1 MINEKKINGLKT
13 RYKKTG
19 EGTTILLL
27 HGWGCDLNIF
37 EKVQSEL
44 EKKFQVYSID
54 FPGFGESEPPT
65 EIWGVEEYTQFI
77 ETFIK
82 TENIENPILIG
93 HSFGGRVSILYSSRN
108 KTEKIILV
116 DSAGVKP
123 KRKLKYYVKV
133 YTYKGIKKTVNLI
146 FSKQKANSIL
156 EKYRKKGGSSDYQ
169 NANGIMRN
177 VLVKV
182 VNEDL
187 KHVMTKIQ
195 VPTLLIFG
203 ENDTATPVSD
213 AKIMEKL
220 IPDAGLV
227 VLKNSG
233 HYSFLEKL
241 NEFLIITNNFLTTKK
256 NN

>member
-1 MINEKKINGLKT
+1 MIEIKKINKLNI

-19 EGTTILLL
+19 KGQPILLL
-27 HGWGCDLNIF
+27 HGWACDLTIF
-37 EKVQSEL
+37 EKVQNEL
-44 EKKFQVYSID
+44 ENKFQVYSID
-54 FPGFGESEPPT
+54 LPGFGESEAPN

-77 ETFIK
+77 ETFIQ
-82 TENIENPILIG
+82 TQFIENPILIG
-93 HSFGGRVSILYSSRN
+93 HSFGGRISILYASRN
-108 KTEKIILV
+108 NTNKIILV

-123 KRKLKYYVKV
+123 KRKLKYYLKI
-133 YTYKGIKKTVNLI
+133 YSYKGVKKVVNLV

-156 EKYRKKGGSSDYQ
+156 ETFRKQSGSNDYQ

-177 VLVKV
+177 ILVKV

-187 KHVMTKIQ
+187 QHVMPKIK
-195 VPTLLIFG
+195 VPTLLIWG

-220 IPDAGLV
+220 INDAGLV

-241 NEFLIITNNFLTTKK
+241 NEFLIITNNFLTTIKDD
-256 NN
+256 

>member
-1 MINEKKINGLKT
+1 MIEIKKIKKLNI

-19 EGTTILLL
+19 KGQPILLL
-27 HGWGCDLNIF
+27 HGWACDLTIF
-37 EKVQSEL
+37 EKVQNEL
-44 EKKFQVYSID
+44 ENKFQVYSID
-54 FPGFGESEPPT
+54 LPGFGESEAPN

-77 ETFIK
+77 ETFIQ
-82 TENIENPILIG
+82 TQFIENPILIG
-93 HSFGGRVSILYSSRN
+93 HSFGGRISILYASRN
-108 KTEKIILV
+108 NTNKIILV

-123 KRKLKYYVKV
+123 KRKLKYYLKI
-133 YTYKGIKKTVNLI
+133 YSYKGVKKVVNLV

-156 EKYRKKGGSSDYQ
+156 ETFRKQSGSNDYQ
-169 NANGIMRN
+169 NASGIMRN
-177 VLVKV
+177 ILVKV

-187 KHVMTKIQ
+187 QHVMPKIK
-195 VPTLLIFG
+195 VPTLLIWG

-220 IPDAGLV
+220 INDAGLV

-241 NEFLIITNNFLTTKK
+241 NEFLIITNNFLTTIKDD
-256 NN
+256 